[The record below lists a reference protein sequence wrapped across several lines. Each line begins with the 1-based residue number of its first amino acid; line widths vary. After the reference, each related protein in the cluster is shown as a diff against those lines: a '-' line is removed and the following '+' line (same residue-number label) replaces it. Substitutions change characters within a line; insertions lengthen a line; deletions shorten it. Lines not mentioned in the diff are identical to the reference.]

1 MWRGMNRENNRGL
14 ETGQIKLG
22 ERKVMRDEGKVR
34 DNF

>member
-1 MWRGMNRENNRGL
+1 MWRGMNQENNSGWG
-14 ETGQIKLG
+14 TGQIKLG

>member
-1 MWRGMNRENNRGL
+1 MWRGMNQENNRVEG
-14 ETGQIKLG
+14 TGQIKLG

>member
-1 MWRGMNRENNRGL
+1 MWRGMNQENNRGL